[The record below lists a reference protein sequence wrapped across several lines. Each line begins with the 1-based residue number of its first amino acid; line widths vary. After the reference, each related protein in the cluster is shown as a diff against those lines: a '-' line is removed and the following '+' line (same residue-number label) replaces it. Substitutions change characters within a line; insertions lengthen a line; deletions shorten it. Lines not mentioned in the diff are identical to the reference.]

1 VTDLAPLLASHDLMF
16 VCGPGGVGKTTTSA
30 ALALRVALTT
40 DRRVLVVTVDPAR
53 RLADALGLRIQGND
67 PIGVRLPRRSAGRL
81 DAAMLDT
88 RAAWDALVMRHAPDK
103 RVRERL
109 LANPL
114 YTTVTERFGLSHE
127 YIAMERVHELRQ
139 AGTYDLI
146 IVDTAPMANAVDV
159 LDAPDRMIDFFSSR
173 LVRWLTVPAGS
184 RLTAA
189 ASRPFTTMAERLLG
203 AGFLADI
210 IDFFSLLSTMES
222 GFARRA
228 TEVKE
233 ILHAA
238 DTTFVA
244 VTTPEAGPLA
254 QMIVLEGALRRR
266 GLPLGALVVNRVL
279 AENLASDKLRDEAAR
294 VMAGNDRLQQRAAV
308 GALELHERAKSH
320 QHAVASIRERH
331 QLPDSPLVATI
342 PLRVGALADTAAL
355 DELASHIV
363 TRLPRPRTPRTDRQD

>member
-1 VTDLAPLLASHDLMF
+1 MLLTCSTHLIEF
-16 VCGPGGVGKTTTSA
+16 
-30 ALALRVALTT
+30 
-40 DRRVLVVTVDPAR
+40 
-53 RLADALGLRIQGND
+53 
-67 PIGVRLPRRSAGRL
+67 
-81 DAAMLDT
+81 
-88 RAAWDALVMRHAPDK
+88 
-103 RVRERL
+103 
-109 LANPL
+109 
-114 YTTVTERFGLSHE
+114 FG
-127 YIAMERVHELRQ
+127 
-139 AGTYDLI
+139 
-146 IVDTAPMANAVDV
+146 
-159 LDAPDRMIDFFSSR
+159 SR

-279 AENLASDKLRDEAAR
+279 AESLASDDLRDEAAT
-294 VMAGNDRLQQRAAV
+294 VMAGDDRLLQRAAA
-308 GALELHERAKSH
+308 GAMELHERAKSH
-320 QHAVASIRERH
+320 QHAVTSIRDRH
-331 QLPDSPLVATI
+331 QTPDSPLVATI

-355 DELASHIV
+355 DELGSHIV
-363 TRLPRPRTPRTDRQD
+363 SRLPRPRTPRTDRQD

>member
-1 VTDLAPLLASHDLMF
+1 MTDLTPLLASHDLVF

-30 ALALRVALTT
+30 ALALRVALST

-67 PIGVRLPRRSAGRL
+67 PVGVRLPRRSAGRL

-203 AGFLADI
+203 AGFLSDI

-238 DTTFVA
+238 DTTFIA

-279 AENLASDKLRDEAAR
+279 ADHLAFDDLGEEAAR
-294 VMAGNDRLQQRAAV
+294 VMAGDDRLLHRAAI
-308 GALELHERAKSH
+308 GAVELHERAKSH
-320 QHAVASIRERH
+320 QHAIASIRDRH
-331 QLPDSPLVATI
+331 QTPDSPLIATI

>member
-1 VTDLAPLLASHDLMF
+1 
-16 VCGPGGVGKTTTSA
+16 
-30 ALALRVALTT
+30 
-40 DRRVLVVTVDPAR
+40 
-53 RLADALGLRIQGND
+53 
-67 PIGVRLPRRSAGRL
+67 
-81 DAAMLDT
+81 
-88 RAAWDALVMRHAPDK
+88 
-103 RVRERL
+103 
-109 LANPL
+109 
-114 YTTVTERFGLSHE
+114 
-127 YIAMERVHELRQ
+127 
-139 AGTYDLI
+139 
-146 IVDTAPMANAVDV
+146 
-159 LDAPDRMIDFFSSR
+159 
-173 LVRWLTVPAGS
+173 
-184 RLTAA
+184 
-189 ASRPFTTMAERLLG
+189 MAERLLG

-210 IDFFSLLSTMES
+210 VDFFSLLSTMES

-279 AENLASDKLRDEAAR
+279 ADHLASDDLGDEAAR
-294 VMAGNDRLQQRAAV
+294 VIAGDDRLLHRAAI
-308 GALELHERAKSH
+308 GAVELHERAKSH
-320 QHAVASIRERH
+320 QHAIASIRDRH
-331 QLPDSPLVATI
+331 QAPDSPLIATI

>member
-159 LDAPDRMIDFFSSR
+159 LDAPDRMIDFFGSR

-244 VTTPEAGPLA
+244 VSTPEAGPLA

-266 GLPLGALVVNRVL
+266 GLPLGALVINRVL
-279 AENLASDKLRDEAAR
+279 DEHLASDELRDEAAHI
-294 VMAGNDRLQQRAAV
+294 AAADDRLLQRAA
-308 GALELHERAKSH
+308 AMELHERAKSH
-320 QHAVASIRERH
+320 QHAVESIRQRH
-331 QLPDSPLVATI
+331 DGPDSPLVATI
-342 PLRVGALADTAAL
+342 PLRAGALADTAAL

-363 TRLPRPRTPRTDRQD
+363 SRLPRPRTPRTDRQD